1 MAEPAFDEEQE
12 VMTAM
17 KVAGWDSKQIR
28 ALTYTSWKD
37 GIDIERPST
46 VLMAF
51 AKLIRATSR

>member
-1 MAEPAFDEEQE
+1 MPEPTVDEEQE
-12 VMTAM
+12 VMAAM

-28 ALTYTSWKD
+28 ALTCTSWKD

-46 VLMAF
+46 ALMAF